1 MNLFEMQKELIRIYD
16 INEALIKSNNKLQ
29 DISMDIAS
37 RNNDIKGLNEIQVV
51 LKKLQKELNKIN

>member
-1 MNLFEMQKELIRIYD
+1 MQKELIRIYD